1 MVNIWKI
8 KANQPNDWDFNG
20 VEIVQGKRQIN
31 DFINKNIS
39 FINSIKIKNDDGS
52 DFLNKLSSELNCTSE
67 SYVNTITVYKHC
79 DYIIQCSYRSD
90 LDYNN
95 GFNYF
100 GTIVNLEAVNIFG
113 SAIFFKLE
121 NKKLVNLEKED
132 VLTLLINFYYVKT
145 YRLTSGN
152 FEEISFNNF
161 EPDIDRILK
170 GYTVKKIN
178 NWYVFSDDKKSNIE
192 NLKESENDI
201 NEFNNLIWL
210 KKKGYYGEI
219 FETLESLNLD
229 NNREGDL
236 RGIFMDLDIDII
248 RKTFF

>member
-8 KANQPNDWDFNG
+8 KSNQPCDWDFNG
-20 VEIVQGKRQIN
+20 IEIVKGRREIN
-31 DFINKNIS
+31 YFIDNDIS
-39 FINSIKIKNDDGS
+39 FINPIKIKNDDGS

-67 SYVNTITVYKHC
+67 SYINTITVYNHC

-90 LDYNN
+90 LDYND

-121 NKKLVNLEKED
+121 NNKLVNLEKED

-145 YRLTSGN
+145 YKLTSGN

-161 EPDIDRILK
+161 EPDIDQFLK

-178 NWYVFSDDKKSNIE
+178 SWYVFSDDNKSNIE
-192 NLKESENDI
+192 NLKESNNDI
-201 NEFNNLIWL
+201 NEFDNLIWL
-210 KKKGYYGEI
+210 KKKVYYGEI
-219 FETLESLNLD
+219 YNSIQSLNLE
-229 NNREGDL
+229 NNREGDM
-236 RGIFMDLDIDII
+236 RGQYMDLNIDII
-248 RKTFF
+248 KKTFF